1 MTVGAILLAAGSARR
16 MGSDKLLADLGGR
29 PLAMHAFEVIL
40 AAGFARPIVAV
51 VPGSP
56 VAEWVGADAR
66 VVESIDHA
74 LGMGHSVAAAI
85 HAVPEDWTAAIIC
98 LADMPFVRSETLR
111 MMASKATPDGI
122 VRPSFDGRPGNPVLW
137 GRIHF
142 PALAALSGD
151 RGGRDIMTAH
161 PPVLIACDDP
171 GVMIDIDTPDA
182 LAEAR
187 KNWASGKL

>member
-29 PLAMHAFEVIL
+29 PLAMHAFEAIL
-40 AAGFARPIVAV
+40 AAGFARPIVAA

-56 VAEWVGADAR
+56 VAELVGADAM

-85 HAVPEDWTAAIIC
+85 HVVPQDWSAAIIC
-98 LADMPFVRSETLR
+98 LADMPFVRPETLR
-111 MMASKATPDGI
+111 MMAAEATPDGI
-122 VRPSFDGRPGNPVLW
+122 VRPSFDRKPGNPVLW
-137 GRIHF
+137 GRRHF
-142 PALAALSGD
+142 AALAALSGD
-151 RGGRDIMTAH
+151 RGGRDIMIAH
-161 PPVLIACDDP
+161 PPILVACDDP
-171 GVMIDIDTPDA
+171 GVLIDIDTPEA

-187 KNWASGKL
+187 RNWASGKL

>member
-29 PLAMHAFEVIL
+29 PLAMYAFEAIL

-51 VPGSP
+51 APGSP
-56 VAEWVGADAR
+56 IAGLVEADAD

-85 HAVPEDWTAAIIC
+85 NAVPEDWTAAIIC
-98 LADMPFVRSETLR
+98 LADMPFVRPQTLQ
-111 MMASKATPDGI
+111 ALTTKATPDGI
-122 VRPSFDGRPGNPVLW
+122 VRPSFDGKPGNPVLW
-137 GRIHF
+137 GRSHF
-142 PALAALSGD
+142 AALAALHGD
-151 RGGRDIMTAH
+151 RGGRDIMVAH

-171 GVMIDIDTPDA
+171 GVLIDIDTPEA

-187 KNWASGKL
+187 RNRASGKL